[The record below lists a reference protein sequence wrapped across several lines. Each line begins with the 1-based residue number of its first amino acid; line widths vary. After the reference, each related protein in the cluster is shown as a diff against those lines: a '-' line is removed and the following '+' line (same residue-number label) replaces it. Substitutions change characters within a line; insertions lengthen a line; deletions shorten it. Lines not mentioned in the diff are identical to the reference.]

1 MKISYRWLK
10 EYIDTDLPPDEVAR
24 ILTDTGLEVEGIE
37 AFETLPGGLKGVVV
51 GQVKSVS
58 PHPNADRLRL
68 TKVDVGTD
76 RLLDIVCG
84 APNIAEGQKV
94 WVATVGAE
102 LHPSEGE
109 PFQIKKSKIRGE
121 VSEGMVC
128 AEDEL
133 GLGTDH
139 EGIAV
144 LPDDAPVGMAAA
156 EYLGAETDAVFEI
169 GLTPNR
175 TDAISHFGVAR
186 DLAARLN
193 LDDRTRAS
201 RPDVSGFATTNRKSP
216 LTVEVEAVEAC
227 PRYSGLHLTDLEV
240 RPSPQW
246 LQDRLRSIGLTPKNN
261 VVDVTNFVM
270 HETGQPL
277 HAFDADRIAA
287 DRVVVK
293 TLPEGTPFSA
303 LDGVGRKLR
312 ADDLMICDERGGMCI
327 AGVLGGADTGVS
339 DQTRNVFLES
349 ACFSAASI
357 RRTSKHHGIHTDASF
372 RFERGV
378 DPFDTT
384 YALKRAAMLLTEIT
398 GAEICEPM
406 FDVRQKLDLPVQ
418 IEFRPERFAALT
430 GAVVP
435 VQRMEKILASLD
447 FTIVDRSESGYT
459 LDVPTYRVD
468 VTREADVVEEVL
480 RIHGYN
486 LVDLPDRMTMSVG
499 ETSRPSM
506 SDVVHVVS
514 EQLVGRGFSETMSN
528 GLTRSDFILKVA
540 GEKAKDRLVPML
552 NPLSM
557 ELDVLRPTLAVS
569 ALETLSYNLNRQ
581 AERLMF
587 FEFGTAYEKRAK
599 SYRETQTLALS
610 LCGRR
615 LPENWNNPEGEFDL
629 SDLRGYTD
637 SIFMA
642 LGLAKPQYRPVQT
655 DFLEGA
661 RELLIGKKAVGR
673 VGRLSAKARKTYEVK
688 KESWFAEIDFGACVA
703 AVRHAEKHI
712 ERPPRYPSVKRDL
725 SLLIDRKVEFGD
737 IEAIGYQKA
746 GPVLKRVSL
755 FDVYEGK
762 NLPQGKKSYAVRF
775 VLRDESKTLTDKRVD
790 KVMGN
795 IRTALEETLGAELR

>member
-10 EYIDTDLPPDEVAR
+10 EYIDTDLPPEEVAR
-24 ILTDTGLEVEGIE
+24 ILTDTGLEVEGME
-37 AFETLPGGLKGVVV
+37 VFDTLPGGLKGVVV
-51 GQVKSVS
+51 GHVKTVS

-76 RLLDIVCG
+76 HLLDIVCG
-84 APNIAEGQKV
+84 APNITEGQKV

-102 LHPSEGE
+102 LHPTGGK
-109 PFQIKKSKIRGE
+109 PFKIKKSKIRGE

-144 LPDDAPVGMAAA
+144 LPEDAPVGMAAA
-156 EYLGAETDAVFEI
+156 EYMGAESDTVFEI

-193 LDDRTRAS
+193 LDDPTRAE
-201 RPDVSGFATTNRKSP
+201 RPDLSDFATTGRKSP
-216 LTVEVEAVEAC
+216 LTVEVKAVGAC
-227 PRYSGLHLTDLEV
+227 PRYCGLYLVNLEV
-240 RPSPQW
+240 KPSPQW

-277 HAFDADRIAA
+277 HAFDADRIAGN
-287 DRVVVK
+287 RIVVK
-293 TLPEGTPFSA
+293 TLPEGTPFTT
-303 LDGVGRKLR
+303 LDGTERKLR
-312 ADDLMICDERGGMCI
+312 AEDLMICDDHGGMCI
-327 AGVLGGADTGVS
+327 AGVLGGANTGVS

-349 ACFSAASI
+349 AYFDATSI

-384 YALKRAAMLLTEIT
+384 YALKRAAMLLADIAE
-398 GAEICEPM
+398 AEICGPIY
-406 FDVRQKLDLPVQ
+406 DVRQELDLPLK
-418 IEFRPERFAALT
+418 IEFRPTRFSALT
-430 GAVVP
+430 GGHLSDE
-435 VQRMEKILASLD
+435 RLENIFASLD
-447 FTIVDRSESGYT
+447 FKVIGKSESIYV
-459 LDVPTYRVD
+459 LEVPTYRVD
-468 VTREADVVEEVL
+468 VTREADVIEEVL

-486 LVDLPDRMTMSVG
+486 RIPLPDRMSMSVG
-499 ETSRPSM
+499 KSEQPATSE
-506 SDVVHVVS
+506 VVHAIS
-514 EQLVGRGFSETMSN
+514 EQLVGRGFNEAMSN

-540 GEKAKDRLVPML
+540 GEAMKDRLVPML

-587 FEFGTAYEKRAK
+587 FEFGTAYEKK
-599 SYRETQTLALS
+599 KKGYRETQTLALS

-615 LPENWNNPEGEFDL
+615 LPENWDNPEGDFDL

-637 SIFMA
+637 SIFA
-642 LGLAKPQYRPVQT
+642 GLGLDKPEYRPVQT

-661 RELLIGKKAVGR
+661 RGVFLGKKAIGHL
-673 VGRLSAKARKTYEVK
+673 GRLSSKARKTYEVK
-688 KESWFAEIDFGACVA
+688 KDAWYAEIDFGACLA
-703 AVRHAEKHI
+703 AVRHADKLI
-712 ERPPRYPSVKRDL
+712 ERPPRYPSL
-725 SLLIDRKVEFGD
+725 W
-737 IEAIGYQKA
+737 EACVNAIVFQH
-746 GPVLKRVSL
+746 LER
-755 FDVYEGK
+755 
-762 NLPQGKKSYAVRF
+762 
-775 VLRDESKTLTDKRVD
+775 LR
-790 KVMGN
+790 
-795 IRTALEETLGAELR
+795 